1 MILKFEEIT
10 KTYIDGIDV
19 TVDLGQFIDAW
30 MSVKK
35 TNGTKKDVGE
45 MLGMSHHIVS
55 LVSVKV
61 EQFVKLPPLRVN
73 VNF

>member
-19 TVDLGQFIDAW
+19 TIDLGEFIDVW

-35 TNGTKKDVGE
+35 VDGTKKDVGE
-45 MLGMSHHIVS
+45 RLGVS
-55 LVSVKV
+55 QHVVGLVSIKV

-73 VNF
+73 Y

>member
-19 TVDLGQFIDAW
+19 TVDLGQFIDVW

-35 TNGTKKDVGE
+35 ANGTKKDVGE
-45 MLGMSHHIVS
+45 MLGVSQHIVS

-73 VNF
+73 F